1 MMKNST
7 MVWLIIGF
15 GLTGCSTIS
24 DQAPDVMVRQ
34 AIQRNI
40 TRDNQFNFKGQ
51 LQFRLEEN
59 HNQLT
64 IQSRTNKTSAIDGL
78 ESNNLSSVKQ
88 RQSRTNDSRNN
99 NFKINQ
105 NDNSII
111 TAHAVEDEDK
121 DLDDSYNLAITKF
134 IDSISKNSSLHF
146 TGAVDIPKGKV
157 ELNPELRYEAPNI
170 YSFVKIPMQLDLRN
184 KLWIIDIAA
193 FKPQVNLFLSKL
205 KSSKVSD
212 NTYLSGNISSKFY
225 DKYYAK
231 QLVQALPKAIDI
243 GLSNLG
249 KNNFVRLTMDKQG
262 HQVGASYRIRLI
274 SNEKQNRLFFNT
286 VMQSIGEQILQAEL
300 ANNTDSEVSDNS
312 LKEKFADL
320 HKIIELASKGFTE
333 ESQKKGFKID
343 MNTDFYLDGK
353 GRLLA
358 IKQIDSFFS
367 KRLND
372 LVVNKKLDA
381 TLWMQFEYTSNPK
394 FILKPTSDNTLHLN
408 SLRDLISD

>member
-1 MMKNST
+1 MKNRT

-15 GLTGCSTIS
+15 GLTGCSAIS

-40 TRDNQFNFKGQ
+40 TRDNQYNFKGQ
-51 LQFRLEEN
+51 LHIRLEEN
-59 HNQLT
+59 NDQLA
-64 IQSRTNKTSAIDGL
+64 IQSRTNKTSVIDDL
-78 ESNNLSSVKQ
+78 ESNNLYSVKQ
-88 RQSRTNDSRNN
+88 GQNGTNDSRHNAL
-99 NFKINQ
+99 KKNQ
-105 NDNSII
+105 NANVRVI
-111 TAHAVEDEDK
+111 AHAEDEDEKK
-121 DLDDSYNLAITKF
+121 DLNASHNSAATKF
-134 IDSISKNSSLHF
+134 IDSISKNSSIRF

-170 YSFVKIPMQLDLRN
+170 YSSVKIPMQLDVRN
-184 KLWIIDIAA
+184 KLWIVDIAA
-193 FKPQVNLFLSKL
+193 FKPTVNLFLSML
-205 KSSKVSD
+205 NPSEVSD
-212 NTYLSGNISSKFY
+212 KTYLSGNISSKFY

-243 GLSNLG
+243 GLSNLS

-262 HQVGASYRIRLI
+262 HEVGASYRIRLI
-274 SNEKQNRLFFNT
+274 SNEKQNRLFFNA
-286 VMQSIGEQILQAEL
+286 VMQSIGEQLMQAEL
-300 ANNTDSEVSDNS
+300 AKNTDNDVSDNS
-312 LKEKFADL
+312 LKEEFADL
-320 HKIIELASKGFTE
+320 HRVIELAGKDFTE
-333 ESQKKGFKID
+333 EIQKNGFKID

-394 FILKPTSDNTLHLN
+394 FILKPATDNTLYLN
-408 SLRDLISD
+408 SLRDLISN